1 MKLFRKIRRK
11 LSATIRSVG
20 NGVKRFA
27 RRTVLP
33 GFEGLTLYD
42 ASSFVIGGMNNGTLT
57 TRASAIAYNFFLA
70 VFPAIIVLFTMIPY
84 IPIENFQQVLMT
96 TLEDLMPANVYSAI
110 QSSIQEIVMRKRNDL
125 LSFGFVLS
133 LWFATSGIAA
143 LINAFNASY
152 NNLENRTWLNRQLI
166 SIILIFIF
174 CMLISVGVI
183 LIIFSG
189 IVLDFLE
196 ARNILTNKF
205 LIALFLNGKWLIILI
220 SSFLSISCLYYL
232 APAKHSKFRFISP
245 GSILSSLIIILT
257 SVGFSAYINNFG
269 TYNKFYGSIGTL
281 IALLIWLFI
290 NSLVLLIGFELN
302 VNINNARK
310 NKKNGL
316 VEPKGAQPL

>member
-1 MKLFRKIRRK
+1 MNL
-11 LSATIRSVG
+11 IRSLILKLVHTFK
-20 NGVKRFA
+20 VFSFLIKKTA
-27 RRTVLP
+27 KKTVLP
-33 GFEGLTLYD
+33 GFEGLNLFD
-42 ASSFVIGGMNNGTLT
+42 ISSFFLKGINNGTLT

-84 IPIENFQQVLMT
+84 IPIENFQSVLMT
-96 TLEDLMPANVYSAI
+96 TLRDLMPANVYSAI
-110 QSSIQEIVMRKRNDL
+110 ETSIQEIVMRKRTDL
-125 LSFGFVLS
+125 LSFGFILS

-152 NNLENRTWLNRQLI
+152 HNRENRTWLNRQLV

-174 CMLISVGVI
+174 CMLISVAVI

-189 IVLDFLE
+189 IVITFLE
-196 ARNILTNKF
+196 NKNILTNKF
-205 LIALFLNGKWLIILI
+205 LIALFLNGKWLIILV
-220 SSFLSISCLYYL
+220 STFLSISFLYYL
-232 APAKHSKFRFISP
+232 APAKHSKFRFFTP

-281 IALLIWLFI
+281 IAFLIWLFV

-302 VNINNARK
+302 LSINNARK
-310 NKKNGL
+310 KKSL
-316 VEPKGAQPL
+316 PKEPETKKSH

>member
-1 MKLFRKIRRK
+1 MKWVRTIIANIILAIK
-11 LSATIRSVG
+11 SATVP
-20 NGVKRFA
+20 VTRFTQ
-27 RRTVLP
+27 RTVLP

-42 ASSFVIGGMNNGTLT
+42 TSSFFLKGINNGTLT

-96 TLEDLMPANVYSAI
+96 TMQDLLPANVFSAV

-133 LWFATSGIAA
+133 LWFATGGIAA
-143 LINAFNASY
+143 LVNAFNASY
-152 NNLENRTWLNRQLI
+152 HKQENRTWLNRQAISLALI
-166 SIILIFIF
+166 MIF
-174 CMLISVGVI
+174 CMLISVAVV

-189 IVLDFLE
+189 IVINFLE

-205 LIALFLNGKWLIILI
+205 LIALFLNGKWLIILL
-220 SSFLSISCLYYL
+220 FTFFSISFLYYL
-232 APAKHSKFRFISP
+232 APAKHSKFRFFSP

-269 TYNKFYGSIGTL
+269 TYNKLYGSIGTL
-281 IALLIWLFI
+281 IAFLIWLFV

-310 NKKNGL
+310 KKNDI
-316 VEPKGAQPL
+316 